1 MAPIN
6 SFKNDQLTQS
16 TQLIKPN
23 HLLIPPPF
31 PRKKGKNTSTQF
43 LKKLIPSIQNKLCL
57 HPQPPPPPIK
67 NIVSHLPWESSTK
80 YDNMHIQLSVLPV
93 GCKTCIIF
101 FNCLQKPLFS
111 SMTRVQKSIFQKDAY
126 WQHSIVK
133 WLPLKNFGQ
142 LHTMV
147 TKMVATWST
156 DNYYVCACCQILL
169 MAP

>member
-1 MAPIN
+1 M
-6 SFKNDQLTQS
+6 
-16 TQLIKPN
+16 IKPN
-23 HLLIPPPF
+23 HLLILPPSP
-31 PRKKGKNTSTQF
+31 
-43 LKKLIPSIQNKLCL
+43 IQNKLCL
-57 HPQPPPPPIK
+57 HPQPPPLI

-133 WLPLKNFGQ
+133 WLPLKKFGQ
-142 LHTMV
+142 LHTIV

-156 DNYYVCACCQILL
+156 DDYMYVHVVKFCWWLPRYIRDNIFKGAGY
-169 MAP
+169 